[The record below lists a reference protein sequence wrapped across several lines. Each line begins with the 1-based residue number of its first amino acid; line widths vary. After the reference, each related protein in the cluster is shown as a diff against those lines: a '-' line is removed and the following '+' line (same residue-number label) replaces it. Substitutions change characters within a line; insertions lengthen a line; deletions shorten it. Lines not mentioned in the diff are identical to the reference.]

1 MGQEEYNKICLLYQV
16 LTKRFD
22 FNQNYNYDKWYK
34 CYNIEFYGVKGNYLE
49 VLKRFEDLTLRHI
62 YTLEY
67 ISSVPFSDEY
77 LDDILVKISG
87 DKVGVHPELGLVTL
101 YFLIYRLQEGIS
113 NFLLLLETI
122 KNQYV
127 GFIKT
132 DYDNRIYKMKFYA
145 YDEFIPQFE
154 NIKDFKLMFH
164 LFSKT
169 NSNYMSLNWNN
180 EVEIDVFK
188 INKTLESL
196 QNFNFKNLDAILVK

>member
-1 MGQEEYNKICLLYQV
+1 MNHEEYNKICLLYQV

-34 CYNIEFYGVKGNYLE
+34 CYNADFYGVKNGCLE
-49 VLKRFEDLTLRHI
+49 VLKRFEDLTLRRI
-62 YTLEY
+62 YTPEY
-67 ISSVPFSDEY
+67 VSSVPFSDEY
-77 LDDILVKISG
+77 LDDILVKISD
-87 DKVGVHPELGLVTL
+87 DKVLVLSELGLVIL
-101 YFLIYRLQEGIS
+101 YFLIYRLQEGIN
-113 NFLLLLETI
+113 NFLQLLESI
-122 KNQYV
+122 KNQYI
-127 GFIKT
+127 GFIKI
-132 DYDNRIYKMKFYA
+132 DADDRIYRMKGYI
-145 YDEFIPQFE
+145 YHEFIPQFE

-196 QNFNFKNLDAILVK
+196 QNFNFKNLDSILVK